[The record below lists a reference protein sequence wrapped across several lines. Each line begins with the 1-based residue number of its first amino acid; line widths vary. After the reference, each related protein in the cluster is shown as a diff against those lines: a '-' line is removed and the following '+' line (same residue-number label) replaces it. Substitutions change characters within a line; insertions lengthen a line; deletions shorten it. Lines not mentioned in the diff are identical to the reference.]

1 MAEIKEHKVLLTCLQ
16 PSACGMCAGGSLNT
30 VLLIGSSRYSSA
42 QFHQIPME
50 KSVPLFQKNNGQLV
64 ISTARQGKGTLR
76 AQEWYFYA
84 VKMVPTGK
92 AAISV
97 ALLHPQ
103 VCFSISKSNMKQNR
117 VCRLVKTVR
126 RLPMWSFHQH
136 PGSLL
141 QRECLQFQ
149 ICPKH
154 F

>member
-1 MAEIKEHKVLLTCLQ
+1 MAEIKEQKVLLMCLQ
-16 PSACGMCAGGSLNT
+16 PSACGMCAGGSLNI
-30 VLLIGSSRYSSA
+30 VLLIGSSLHSSA
-42 QFHQIPME
+42 QFRQIPME
-50 KSVPLFQKNNGQLV
+50 KSVPLFQKNNGQL
-64 ISTARQGKGTLR
+64 ISAVRQGKRLCR

-84 VKMVPTGK
+84 VKMVPIGK

-126 RLPMWSFHQH
+126 RLPMWSFHPH
-136 PGSLL
+136 PRSLL